1 MFLAYLWSF
10 QPSPPSTLGHFHCP
24 RKDPCAHQQPLPILS
39 QPPPFSLPSARQR
52 LMCLLSFW
60 IWLLWTLHI
69 DAVVPYVDFDDKIF

>member
-1 MFLAYLWSF
+1 MEFATIAPINSRTFSLPQKGPLC
-10 QPSPPSTLGHFHCP
+10 PPAATPHPFP
-24 RKDPCAHQQPLPILS
+24 A
-39 QPPPFSLPSARQR
+39 PPFSLPSARQR